1 MKKTVFTLG
10 LLSLTLA
17 ACAQAPAP
25 YAPPVAVQPAPG
37 SPQAPIVVQPSNV
50 VVGQPQVVVQPAP
63 VVMAPPPGVVYVAP
77 TYPAPAVGF
86 VWAYHPRFGWGW
98 RHPEHGW
105 HRGWR

>member
-25 YAPPVAVQPAPG
+25 YAPPVA
-37 SPQAPIVVQPSNV
+37 
-50 VVGQPQVVVQPAP
+50 VQPAP